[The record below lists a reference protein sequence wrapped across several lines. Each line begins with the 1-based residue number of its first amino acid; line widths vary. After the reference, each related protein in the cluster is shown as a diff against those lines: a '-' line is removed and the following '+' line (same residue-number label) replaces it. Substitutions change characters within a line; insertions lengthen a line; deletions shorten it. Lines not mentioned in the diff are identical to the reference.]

1 MSNNLI
7 AETREWY
14 QQAAHCAW
22 QADAQT
28 DPKVKQQFLELK
40 RLWLLLARRCGFTE
54 SLTDF
59 SDPNFDVSDDALE
72 RAANIIGGQAT
83 PVTLVY
89 GTSIVGNCA
98 CPV

>member
-1 MSNNLI
+1 MVLMDRDNI
-7 AETREWY
+7 GVV
-14 QQAAHCAW
+14 
-22 QADAQT
+22 DT
-28 DPKVKQQFLELK
+28 DEAP
-40 RLWLLLARRCGFTE
+40 
-54 SLTDF
+54 LT
-59 SDPNFDVSDDALE
+59 FDVSDDALE

>member
-1 MSNNLI
+1 MRGRVVSNNLS

-14 QQAAHCAW
+14 QQAVHCAR

-40 RLWLLLARRCGFTE
+40 RLWLLLARSCVFTE

-59 SDPNFDVSDDALE
+59 SDE
-72 RAANIIGGQAT
+72 TKRQADKL
-83 PVTLVY
+83 PK
-89 GTSIVGNCA
+89 
-98 CPV
+98 P

>member
-1 MSNNLI
+1 VVLSDRDDIRMS
-7 AETREWY
+7 EVDE
-14 QQAAHCAW
+14 
-22 QADAQT
+22 D
-28 DPKVKQQFLELK
+28 V
-40 RLWLLLARRCGFTE
+40 LA
-54 SLTDF
+54 
-59 SDPNFDVSDDALE
+59 FDVADDALE